1 MARQNSQLND
11 ALGLGTVGGKPEEG
25 IKGYNRLR
33 GHMLRKFHATNL
45 KKHGMDSYSINTM
58 QGKSNGAVN
67 DVYFFADEETLLK
80 EYMDAIEG
88 VLIMTDVKE
97 YNVYSPEYVQMQS
110 ENEELKSELTDMRA
124 DIAKLKEAFGGNI

>member
-1 MARQNSQLND
+1 
-11 ALGLGTVGGKPEEG
+11 
-25 IKGYNRLR
+25 
-33 GHMLRKFHATNL
+33 
-45 KKHGMDSYSINTM
+45 
-58 QGKSNGAVN
+58 
-67 DVYFFADEETLLK
+67 
-80 EYMDAIEG
+80 MDAIEG